1 MARHH
6 RHPQESD
13 KAIDPRMEMPSTTQ
27 IADAPRES
35 PLAQQLKLAFSNTAS
50 SGIRLRTLVFIRS
63 LGIIG
68 QMVAVLI
75 VFFGLKYQMPIGQCL
90 AVIAVAI
97 TFNTALLA
105 FYPGIHILSER
116 DAAAHLAFDICQ
128 LTAMLA
134 LTGGIENPFAIL
146 YLAPIV
152 IAASNLQLGAT
163 LSLAM
168 LAFGSISFISIF
180 HWPLP
185 WDPQAPLLL
194 PSLYVAGNWISLS
207 LGIGFS
213 LIYAWRTA
221 DEARRMQAA
230 LAATQSALSREQRLS
245 DLGALAAAAAHELGT
260 PLGTIAVVARELERD
275 MGPTAKWTEDVR
287 LLRSQ
292 AERCREILSQLSQQ
306 DTDEDNIAKRLP
318 LVALLDEIA
327 EPHRGFGI
335 DITVSTT
342 TPGALSVIRS
352 PEVIHGLGNLVEN
365 AVDFA
370 QTTVSIDTT
379 WDDQTVQIL
388 IVDDGSGFDQEILAR
403 LGEPYVT
410 SRAGT
415 EASRPTNLNDT
426 AHAEGHAG
434 LGLGFFIAKTLL
446 ERIGARMKFGNQAGA
461 GARIE
466 LIIPR
471 ESLETRGRIR
481 A

>member
-1 MARHH
+1 
-6 RHPQESD
+6 
-13 KAIDPRMEMPSTTQ
+13 MEMPSPTQ

-35 PLAQQLKLAFSNTAS
+35 PLAQQLRLAFSNTAS

-379 WDDQTVQIL
+379 WDDQTVQIS

-446 ERIGARMKFGNQAGA
+446 ERIGARMKFGNQAGV

-471 ESLETRGRIR
+471 ESLETRTRNR

>member
-1 MARHH
+1 METAPAARAGS
-6 RHPQESD
+6 QS
-13 KAIDPRMEMPSTTQ
+13 A
-27 IADAPRES
+27 RES
-35 PLAQQLKLAFSNTAS
+35 AFAQQLKLAFSNTAS

-63 LGIIG
+63 LGIVG
-68 QMVAVLI
+68 QIVAVLI

-97 TFNTALLA
+97 TFNTALMAL
-105 FYPGIHILSER
+105 YPGVHILSQR

-146 YLAPIV
+146 YLAPVV
-152 IAASNLQLGAT
+152 IAASNLPLGAT

-185 WDPQAPLLL
+185 WDPEAPLLL

-213 LIYAWRTA
+213 VIYAWRTA

-260 PLGTIAVVARELERD
+260 PLGTIAVVARELERE
-275 MGPTAKWTEDVR
+275 MGPSARWIEDVR

-306 DTDEDNIAKRLP
+306 DTDEDNISKHLP

-335 DITVSTT
+335 DINVAAS
-342 TPGALSVIRS
+342 TPGILSVARA

-370 QTTVSIDTT
+370 NTKVDIEAR
-379 WDDQTVQIL
+379 WDDGSVRIDIT
-388 IVDDGSGFDQEILAR
+388 DDGSGFDPEILGR

-415 EASRPTNLNDT
+415 EASRPSNLNT
-426 AHAEGHAG
+426 TTHAEGHAG

-446 ERIGARMKFGNQAGA
+446 ERIGAQMTFGNRPGA
-461 GARIE
+461 GAHIR
-466 LIIPR
+466 LTIPR
-471 ESLETRGRIR
+471 ESLETRGRIS
-481 A
+481 AE

>member
-1 MARHH
+1 M
-6 RHPQESD
+6 
-13 KAIDPRMEMPSTTQ
+13 
-27 IADAPRES
+27 
-35 PLAQQLKLAFSNTAS
+35 
-50 SGIRLRTLVFIRS
+50 FIRW

-68 QMVAVLI
+68 QAVAIVI

-97 TFNTALLA
+97 AFNVALLLT
-105 FYPGIHILSER
+105 YPSIHILNEQ
-116 DAAAHLAFDICQ
+116 DAGAHLAFDICQ

-134 LTGGIENPFAIL
+134 LTGGIENPFTLL
-146 YLAPIV
+146 YMAPVV
-152 IAASNLQLGAT
+152 ISASNLSLGAT
-163 LSLAM
+163 LILAM
-168 LAFGSISFISIF
+168 LAFGSISWISFF

-207 LGIGFS
+207 LGIGFC

-221 DEARRMQAA
+221 DEARRMQTA

-260 PLGTIAVVARELERD
+260 PLGTIAIVARELERD
-275 MGPTAKWTEDVR
+275 MEPTNKWIEDVR
-287 LLRSQ
+287 LLRGQ

-306 DTDEDNIAKRLP
+306 DTNEDNISKRLP
-318 LVALLDEIA
+318 LAALIDEIA
-327 EPHRGFGI
+327 DPHRGFGI
-335 DITVSTT
+335 DINVNVLTSGSITVVRT
-342 TPGALSVIRS
+342 
-352 PEVIHGLGNLVEN
+352 PEVMHGLGNLIEN

-370 QTTVSIDTT
+370 QTKVDIETLWSDSTITLT
-379 WDDQTVQIL
+379 IT
-388 IVDDGSGFDQEILAR
+388 DDGSGFDAEILAR

-415 EASRPTNLNDT
+415 DGPRPTNTNES

-446 ERIGARMKFGNQAGA
+446 ERIGCQMTFGNQPGA
-461 GARIE
+461 GARIQ

-471 ESLETRGRIR
+471 GSLENPAKIRG
-481 A
+481 

>member
-1 MARHH
+1 MG
-6 RHPQESD
+6 QLV
-13 KAIDPRMEMPSTTQ
+13 AIM
-27 IADAPRES
+27 
-35 PLAQQLKLAFSNTAS
+35 
-50 SGIRLRTLVFIRS
+50 
-63 LGIIG
+63 
-68 QMVAVLI
+68 I

-90 AVIAVAI
+90 AVVAVAI

-105 FYPGIHILSER
+105 MYPGIHILSER
-116 DAAAHLAFDICQ
+116 DAAAHIAFDICQ

-152 IAASNLQLGAT
+152 IAASNLSLGAT

-185 WDPQAPLLL
+185 WDPEAPLLL
-194 PSLYVAGNWISLS
+194 PTLYVAGNWISLS

-230 LAATQSALSREQRLS
+230 LAATQSALAREQRLS

-260 PLGTIAVVARELERD
+260 PLGTIAVVARELERE
-275 MGPTAKWTEDVR
+275 MGPAAAWIDDVK

-292 AERCREILSQLSQQ
+292 AERCREILSQLAQQ
-306 DTDEDNIAKRLP
+306 DTNEDNIAKRLP
-318 LVALLDEIA
+318 LLALLDEIA

-335 DITVSTT
+335 DISVKGV
-342 TPGALSVIRS
+342 TPGILSVLRT
-352 PEVIHGLGNLVEN
+352 PEVMHGLGNLVEN

-370 QTTVSIDTT
+370 KSRVEIESQ
-379 WDDQTVQIL
+379 WDEHTVQIT
-388 IVDDGSGFDQEILAR
+388 ISDDGSGFAPDIIAR

-410 SRAGT
+410 TRAGT
-415 EASRPTNLNDT
+415 DTDRPANLNHT

-446 ERIGARMKFGNQAGA
+446 ERIGARLAFGNQPGS
-461 GARIE
+461 GARIR
-466 LIIPR
+466 LMIPR
-471 ESLETRGRIR
+471 ESLDTVGGNPTPGNHTALASQAARTYSDAQSGT
-481 A
+481 

>member
-1 MARHH
+1 
-6 RHPQESD
+6 
-13 KAIDPRMEMPSTTQ
+13 MEMPSTTQ